1 MGDEAVPEV
10 TVDCEAE
17 WHGAHLYSS
26 PAVVL
31 LFKHVLRGVFE
42 KMIQV
47 AFQEQNTVLINDN
60 VKVPVP
66 RDMFNDVL
74 TDFIETLKCEARSD
88 LLMTEDQPLLLFT
101 AHQF

>member
-1 MGDEAVPEV
+1 MLVRLKRMGDEAVPEV

-42 KMIQV
+42 KMI
-47 AFQEQNTVLINDN
+47 
-60 VKVPVP
+60 
-66 RDMFNDVL
+66 
-74 TDFIETLKCEARSD
+74 
-88 LLMTEDQPLLLFT
+88 
-101 AHQF
+101 

>member
-1 MGDEAVPEV
+1 M
-10 TVDCEAE
+10 
-17 WHGAHLYSS
+17 
-26 PAVVL
+26 
-31 LFKHVLRGVFE
+31 
-42 KMIQV
+42 
-47 AFQEQNTVLINDN
+47 LINDG